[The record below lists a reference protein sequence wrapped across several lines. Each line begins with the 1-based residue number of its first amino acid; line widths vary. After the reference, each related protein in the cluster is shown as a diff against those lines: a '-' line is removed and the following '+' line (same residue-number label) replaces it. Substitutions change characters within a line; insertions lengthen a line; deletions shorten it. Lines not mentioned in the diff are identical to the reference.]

1 MAKAVDCLCLE
12 QSYNT
17 IPNRIHLWIIDRPD
31 ATAAE
36 KAAELAKTYAS
47 RHASQE
53 SEGGTH
59 DGVSETR
66 RGEYVPKAFETQ
78 PADNENL
85 ELLKPFMKEFTV
97 NGKRFRVLE
106 IPAKEF
112 TGECAWIRQVAQEH
126 SVYLPLAGVRIGA
139 SFARVQCTL
148 PLEGSLLGLW
158 FRPDSH
164 QNAWEWP
171 QPNADGPTPES
182 VPNLDDGAVSR
193 IDASYLD
200 V

>member
-78 PADNENL
+78 PPTVPWPTAIPTVASNVHFGSTQYIPPDSGCSHLSIGTTLPRRRSCYERAVAHHRNSSHRLDPKHDYLGKVLQKRAEMKCRACD
-85 ELLKPFMKEFTV
+85 LLCSA
-97 NGKRFRVLE
+97 L
-106 IPAKEF
+106 
-112 TGECAWIRQVAQEH
+112 
-126 SVYLPLAGVRIGA
+126 SLAGVPLRTTR
-139 SFARVQCTL
+139 RVTQRSPT
-148 PLEGSLLGLW
+148 
-158 FRPDSH
+158 RPKS
-164 QNAWEWP
+164 AAAP
-171 QPNADGPTPES
+171 SPS
-182 VPNLDDGAVSR
+182 
-193 IDASYLD
+193 
-200 V
+200 